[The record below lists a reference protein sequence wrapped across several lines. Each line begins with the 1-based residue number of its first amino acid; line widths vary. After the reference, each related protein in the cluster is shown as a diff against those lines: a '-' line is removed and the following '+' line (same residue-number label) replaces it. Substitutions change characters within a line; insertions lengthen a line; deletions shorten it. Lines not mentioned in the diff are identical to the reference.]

1 MATKKTVEPAVK
13 MKALLRKLDRLQT
26 KIRQGETEKVKLLVS
41 TRDAAYRLVRWLDTD
56 QERGEA
62 LDQIEAIPF
71 ESTLEAARAIEAGRL
86 QAELSLAVGK
96 ARDHNPAPGTF
107 EYELK
112 VYGVK
117 L

>member
-1 MATKKTVEPAVK
+1 MATKKAVEPAAK
-13 MKALLRKLDRLQT
+13 MKALLRKVDRLQT
-26 KIRQGETEKVKLLVS
+26 QIRQGETEKVKQLVS

-71 ESTLEAARAIEAGRL
+71 AETLEAARAIEAGRL
-86 QAELSLAVGK
+86 QAKLSLAGGK
-96 ARDHNPAPGTF
+96 AKDHNPEPGTY
-107 EYELK
+107 EYELR
-112 VYGVK
+112 VYGVR